1 MKKRVT
7 MLVILLLLSFSVNPL
22 FIVQADENVGY
33 SVQAELPDNQLDP
46 SVSYFDLRV
55 EPGQEQELQ
64 VTVFNHENEE
74 ITVRTVVYNASTN
87 RNGLVVY
94 EEQEEIDESLKTPI
108 SELVTFEET
117 EWTIPAASA
126 EVITATLNTPEASFD
141 GIKLGGLHFEKVM
154 EDTGAEEGINIQN
167 KYDYVIG
174 LQISE
179 NDEEV
184 EPALALAS
192 VAPELVNH
200 RTAVVAN
207 IQNSQPVLM
216 EDLHIEAKIYE
227 EDETEPIQETE
238 QNDIRMAPNSTM
250 EFVIDWNNQ
259 PLQEGNYLLEMTA
272 TDGDQSW
279 QWQETFTIDEE
290 AETINESAVELEE
303 EESAFGWYWIGIAVL
318 AAIIIFLLIYI
329 KRLKKKA

>member
-216 EDLHIEAKIYE
+216 EDLHIEAKIYV
-227 EDETEPIQETE
+227 
-238 QNDIRMAPNSTM
+238 NDLY
-250 EFVIDWNNQ
+250 
-259 PLQEGNYLLEMTA
+259 PL
-272 TDGDQSW
+272 
-279 QWQETFTIDEE
+279 
-290 AETINESAVELEE
+290 
-303 EESAFGWYWIGIAVL
+303 
-318 AAIIIFLLIYI
+318 
-329 KRLKKKA
+329 